1 MNTLEGGLLNELSRE
16 ECFELLA
23 SQPVGRVAIALPHA
37 APLVVPVNFTMEGE
51 VIVFRSGLGTKLDEV
66 RKGQVSFQVDWID
79 WVHRSGW
86 SVLAHGEAYE
96 ASHWE
101 THHLDLGSWV
111 GGDKSHWVRLKVGHI
126 SGRRLEP
133 AELAWSSDSRGYL

>member
-1 MNTLEGGLLNELSRE
+1 MTIQEGGGLNELSRE

-23 SQPVGRVAIALPHA
+23 SQPGGRIAIAIPDA
-37 APLVVPVNFTMEGE
+37 APLVVPVNFIMEGE
-51 VIVFRSGLGTKLDEV
+51 VIVFRSGLGIKLDEV
-66 RKGQVSFQVDWID
+66 RKGQVSFQVDSID

-101 THHLDLGSWV
+101 THHLDLDSWA

-126 SGRRLEP
+126 SG
-133 AELAWSSDSRGYL
+133 